1 MGAPF
6 SRPHAQGLTPGSR
19 LAAIAAAP
27 PRARIEAAP
36 LGGAPTLAPPLVAV
50 AKPAGDSLLRV
61 DVGDT
66 RQIFEGWGTSLAWWA
81 NVVGEWERGK
91 WRVGCPF
98 FSFDSQPTPHCAHSP
113 GAFPDAIRTR
123 VADLVFDPV
132 KGLGLQIARYN
143 IGGSGWATPDADTL
157 RPGGNVDS
165 FQGPDGSYDWSKDA
179 AQRWMLLAAK
189 ERGANL
195 FEAFSNSPPYWMT
208 ISGRASGAAS
218 ASDDNLAPANYTAF
232 ADYLVNVVDHFRTDF
247 NVTFRTLDPFNEP
260 ATDYWFAGNVQEGCH
275 FDRAS
280 QSAFIPVL
288 ADALAQKGLTGVVEI
303 AASDETSM
311 ADALESFEAYTPTAK
326 SLISQVNTHAY
337 WGRTYPRVALGPA
350 GVLAAGRR
358 LWQSE
363 YGAGTAPPSDMTDG
377 LTLASQAAADV
388 NVLQAGAWVY
398 WQAFENLDGKDPT
411 PWWGL
416 GQLSF
421 DSGKGVRVGKQFW
434 ALAQYSKHVRAGA
447 TILASPAPASLVVAL
462 MPGGDKLVLVFTRAG
477 PTDGA
482 AAVDVSSFLGGRAGH
497 ATATR
502 TSASEDG
509 ADAGDLA
516 LQREWGG
523 RFDVRLS
530 ARSVTT
536 VVITVA

>member
-1 MGAPF
+1 MWAT
-6 SRPHAQGLTPGSR
+6 RAKR
-19 LAAIAAAP
+19 LK
-27 PRARIEAAP
+27 
-36 LGGAPTLAPPLVAV
+36 GGARRWRGGPTWLVSS
-50 AKPAGDSLLRV
+50 GGGER
-61 DVGDT
+61 
-66 RQIFEGWGTSLAWWA
+66 EGGSG
-81 NVVGEWERGK
+81 V
-91 WRVGCPF
+91 PF
-98 FSFDSQPTPHCAHSP
+98 LVRLSSNPPTPPHTP

-143 IGGSGWATPDADTL
+143 VGGSGWATPDVDNL

-232 ADYLVNVVDHFRTDF
+232 ADYLVEVVDHFRTDW

-260 ATDYWFAGNVQEGCH
+260 ATDYWWAGNVQEGCH
-275 FDRAS
+275 FDRSS

-288 ADALAQKGLTGVVEI
+288 ADALQRKGLTGVVEI

-311 ADALESFEAYTPTAK
+311 ADALESFESWTPAAK
-326 SLISQVNTHAY
+326 ALISQVNTHAY

-350 GVLAAGRR
+350 GVLAAGKR

-363 YGAGTAPPSDMTDG
+363 YGAGTAPPDDMTDG
-377 LTLASQAAADV
+377 LALSSQAAADV

-398 WQAFENLDGKDPT
+398 WQAFENLDGKEPT

-421 DSGKGVRVGKQFW
+421 DSGKGIRVGKQFW

-462 MPGGDKLVLVFTRAG
+462 APGEEGGKDKLVLVFTRAG
-477 PTDGA
+477 PTDTA

-502 TSASEDG
+502 TSATEDG

-516 LQREWGG
+516 LPREWGG
-523 RFDVRLS
+523 RFDVRLG

-536 VVITVA
+536 VVVAVA